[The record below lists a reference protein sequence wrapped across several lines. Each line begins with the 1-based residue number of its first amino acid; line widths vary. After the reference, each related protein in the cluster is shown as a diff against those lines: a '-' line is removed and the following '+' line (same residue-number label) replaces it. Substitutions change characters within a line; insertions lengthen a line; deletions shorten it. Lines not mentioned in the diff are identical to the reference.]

1 MRVQGLMYRGSQR
14 ITPMRKIESQMVAA
28 IRGALADSNFV
39 GQYWKSSNTCVWQ
52 NKENGPN
59 GRRWI
64 EVILHNTVIALIEP
78 DAVRINLYTKGYRT
92 TTTKSRI
99 NAVLS
104 ELSDGSSVFQKNHE
118 WRYSRRSWDKSEPFY
133 EGLTV
138 GLTV

>member
-1 MRVQGLMYRGSQR
+1 
-14 ITPMRKIESQMVAA
+14 MRKIESQMVSA
-28 IRGALADSNFV
+28 IREVLADSNFV
-39 GQYWKSSNTCVWQ
+39 GQYWKSNNTCVWQ

-64 EVILHNTVIALIEP
+64 EVILHDTVVALIEP

-92 TTTKSRI
+92 ATTKSRI

-104 ELSDGSSVFQKNHE
+104 EFSGGASVFQKNNE

-133 EGLTV
+133 EGICA